1 MATESLGRINSIL
14 KSSGKRT
21 KELRRNCHGNGCIDG
36 SDIAPKI

>member
-21 KELRRNCHGNGCIDG
+21 KELRRSSVEIVMVTDALMVV
-36 SDIAPKI
+36 I